1 MSDRKLIVP
10 GEFQQGLFLAR
21 PNRFVAKVEIAG
33 KVATA
38 HVPTSGRLA
47 ELLVPGAP
55 VQVRKALNENR
66 KTAWDLML
74 VKTVETW
81 VSLDSRLPNYLIGQQ
96 LAANDLPPFRG
107 IADVR
112 AEVAHA
118 AGRLDFSFADEEGQ
132 QVLMEV
138 KSVTLVEE
146 GVAMFPDAPS
156 LRGAR
161 HLKELTEATK
171 EGWRAAVVFVVH
183 REDAK
188 EFAPNRRTDP
198 VFSTTLDQARAG
210 GVEVYA
216 WRCRAEANALRL
228 LDQIPV

>member
-1 MSDRKLIVP
+1 MSDMILQVP
-10 GEFQQGLFLAR
+10 GGFKPGRFLAR
-21 PNRFVAKVEIAG
+21 PNRFVARLEVEG
-33 KVATA
+33 KEVTA

-55 VQVRKALNENR
+55 VQVRKAANQNR

-74 VKTVETW
+74 VQTGETW

-96 LAANDLPPFRG
+96 LKVNDLPPFRG
-107 IADVR
+107 ITDVR

-118 AGRLDFSFADEEGQ
+118 AGRLDFSFVDGQGQ

-161 HLKELTEATK
+161 HLKELTEATR
-171 EGWRAAVVFVVH
+171 EGWRAAVVFVVQ

-188 EFAPNRRTDP
+188 EFVPNRWTDP
-198 VFSTTLDQARAG
+198 DFSTALAQAKAG

-216 WRCRAEANALRL
+216 WRCRAEANALHL
-228 LDQIPV
+228 LDQI